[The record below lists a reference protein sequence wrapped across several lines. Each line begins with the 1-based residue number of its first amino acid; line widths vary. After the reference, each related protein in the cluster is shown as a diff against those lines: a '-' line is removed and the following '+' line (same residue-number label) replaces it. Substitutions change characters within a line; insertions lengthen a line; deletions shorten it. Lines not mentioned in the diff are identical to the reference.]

1 MGRWSFRLPWIAPN
15 QWGEGLPEA
24 SDSPPVAEADE
35 LGLQRQFP
43 GVLRSNPK
51 FAGSGRSAGPALH
64 SNGSTVAGMDDTCG
78 LELDI
83 VGEDADGSTPGTV
96 YRLVAAGEI
105 DLASAH
111 RLSEAVEK
119 LIDRGAN
126 TVVVDA
132 TKVEFMDSS
141 GLRAIVQCDKALS
154 AVGGR
159 LMIDGMTAAVRQ
171 VLEISSLIDHYSRDR
186 PGGRTDP

>member
-1 MGRWSFRLPWIAPN
+1 MTRRPLPK
-15 QWGEGLPEA
+15 LMSSDYSA
-24 SDSPPVAEADE
+24 SSRE
-35 LGLQRQFP
+35 FC
-43 GVLRSNPK
+43 GVNPK